1 METRPGD
8 EPKAGIGWGR
18 ALLSALTILV
28 LGVALLV
35 YLPNW
40 IINHFTGMSRSSRV
54 GIVTTVF
61 FVMLL
66 AIAWGLRRL
75 QARRVI

>member
-1 METRPGD
+1 M
-8 EPKAGIGWGR
+8 
-18 ALLSALTILV
+18 
-28 LGVALLV
+28 
-35 YLPNW
+35 
-40 IINHFTGMSRSSRV
+40 NHFTGMSRSSRV
-54 GIVTTVF
+54 GIVTTLF